1 MPRKTDGILF
11 ELHPRPTNGEDGKPL
26 LYARPIA
33 PYKKTMA
40 DVKAACEHRGMNS
53 GLIEVAFETF
63 MDVCSGWLAE
73 GFRVETPLG
82 TFSPKIKLEGEFTDP
97 AKVQGKDVKYA
108 GIDIAPSKR
117 FVKVVGGKQR
127 GFRKKETAVGN
138 AQMGDEVFMAEA
150 LRRSMR
156 LGFTTIRSFMVES
169 GLRYGS
175 AQHYLNALCTGE
187 QPMLRQQK
195 IGGVLHY
202 FPIKK

>member
-1 MPRKTDGILF
+1 MPRKTDGMLF
-11 ELHPRPTNGEDGKPL
+11 ELHPRPTNGENGKPL
-26 LYARPIA
+26 LYARPVT

-63 MDVCSGWLAE
+63 MNVCSGWLAE

-82 TFSPKIKLEGEFTDP
+82 TLSPKIKLEGEFTDP
-97 AKVQGKDVKYA
+97 AKVQGKDVKYT

-117 FVKVVGGKQR
+117 FVKVVGDKQR

-138 AQMGDEVFMAEA
+138 AQMGDETFMAEA

-156 LGFTTIRSFMVES
+156 LGFTTIRTFMAES
-169 GLRYGS
+169 GLRYCS
-175 AQHYLNALCTGE
+175 AQHYLNRLCTSE
-187 QPMLRQQK
+187 QPVLRRQK